1 MKFVSGEMLRNKKVG
16 GKSSIVSVY
25 REGFLG
31 TRRENYENYEKK
43 KKNENYEREL

>member
-1 MKFVSGEMLRNKKVG
+1 MLRNKKVG

-43 KKNENYEREL
+43 KKMRIMRENYEN